1 MTWLCLCMKW
11 FSHIFSR
18 SRFVHLQDA
27 QYIYIY
33 TETERHLMHL
43 ITNSWP
49 QCKHMQGQR
58 VKWLEQN
65 LTSLKPTQTSALQ
78 LYSSVFWNKY
88 DATLLL
94 YELVCSMTQIWA
106 SFNMH
111 IILTLD
117 PVFYRARYNTSSHLL
132 PTGLG
137 SWLPQIHPQLRC
149 WLTHLSSLQRRTEAY
164 LLLTRTVHG
173 WYAGNVL

>member
-106 SFNMH
+106 SFNMAH
-111 IILTLD
+111 YSHYGTSILTEQGTTHPLTCCRRVCALGAPETVPRRD
-117 PVFYRARYNTSSHLL
+117 GGTTAPSAYRRQNVF
-132 PTGLG
+132 G
-137 SWLPQIHPQLRC
+137 SMYVCLHMHDTC
-149 WLTHLSSLQRRTEAY
+149 N
-164 LLLTRTVHG
+164 G
-173 WYAGNVL
+173 